1 MPEQIT
7 IDTNAILAWCGL
19 IAAIGIAIGWLA
31 KAAKPLL
38 KPFQNVQNELDDI
51 EQRSI
56 TCAKK
61 FANDDERL
69 NEHEKML
76 TEAKEDN
83 KIIMESIVL
92 LMRHAETGNCTGEVA
107 QGRQALERY
116 LINR

>member
-7 IDTNAILAWCGL
+7 IDTNTILAWC
-19 IAAIGIAIGWLA
+19 AAITAVGVAIGWLA

-38 KPFQNVQNELDDI
+38 KPFRNVQTELDDI
-51 EQRSI
+51 EQRSVS
-56 TCAKK
+56 CAKK
-61 FANDDERL
+61 FEHDDERIR
-69 NEHEKML
+69 EHDETL
-76 TEAKEDN
+76 GEIQSDN

-107 QGRQALERY
+107 QGRQRLEGY

>member
-7 IDTNAILAWCGL
+7 IDTNTILAWCGF
-19 IAAIGIAIGWLA
+19 ITAVGIAIGWLA

-38 KPFQNVQNELDDI
+38 KPFRNVQNELDDI

-56 TCAKK
+56 SCARK
-61 FANDDERL
+61 FAHDDERIR
-69 NEHEKML
+69 EHDETL
-76 TEAKEDN
+76 GEIQNDN

-107 QGRQALERY
+107 QGRQRLEGY